1 MKDLTETQ
9 KFGKTDLVTTPIV
22 YGCMGGAGA
31 FGAQEESDSI
41 DALRAAF
48 DVGINF
54 FDTAEAYGGVYSEQL
69 LQRALGDKRSEI
81 VISSKVGR
89 ENLAPEKV
97 IEACERS
104 LENLGTDHIDLYML
118 HWPNRDVPLPDS
130 IGALKTLKEQGKI
143 RWYGVS
149 NFGSKD
155 IGEAR
160 DLGEI
165 SVNQLPYHLF
175 FRAIEFEVQP
185 KCEAAGVPI
194 MCYSSLM
201 QGLLAGKYKSL
212 NDFPADRA
220 RTRMFDHRKWSEAVH
235 KEDGAEEAGQELLD
249 ALWNL
254 VDETGLTMEELA
266 IGWLK
271 SRPAVGGVI
280 VGTRN
285 GEQSRGLKKLLDV
298 ELDTAVLQ
306 KLSEASDRLKQ
317 ELGADTD
324 MWGKGRTR

>member
-1 MKDLTETQ
+1 MTKT
-9 KFGKTDLVTTPIV
+9 FGTTGLQTSPIV

-41 DALRAAF
+41 EALRAAF

-54 FDTAEAYGGVYSEQL
+54 FDTAEAYGAGYSEQL
-69 LQRALGDKRSEI
+69 LHRALGAQRKEI
-81 VISSKVGR
+81 VISSKVA
-89 ENLAPEKV
+89 EKNAAPEDV
-97 IEACERS
+97 ITACERS
-104 LENLGTDHIDLYML
+104 LKNLGTDHIDIYML
-118 HWPNRDVPLPDS
+118 HWPNREVPLADT
-130 IGALKTLKEQGKI
+130 IGALKKLKDDGKI
-143 RWYGVS
+143 GLYGVS
-149 NFGSKD
+149 NFGSQD
-155 IGEAR
+155 LDEALA
-160 DLGEI
+160 LGEI
-165 SVNQLPYHLF
+165 EVNQLPYHLF
-175 FRAIEFEVQP
+175 YRAIEFEVQP

-212 NDFPADRA
+212 QDFPVNRA
-220 RTRMFDHRKWSEAVH
+220 RTRMFDQRKWAEAVH
-235 KEDGAEEAGQELLD
+235 GEEGAEEAGQELLD
-249 ALWNL
+249 RLWTMTE
-254 VDETGLTMEELA
+254 ETGLSMEELA

-298 ELDTAVLQ
+298 ELSSDVLQ
-306 KLSEASDRLKQ
+306 QLDQASDRLKQ
-317 ELGADTD
+317 ELGSNID